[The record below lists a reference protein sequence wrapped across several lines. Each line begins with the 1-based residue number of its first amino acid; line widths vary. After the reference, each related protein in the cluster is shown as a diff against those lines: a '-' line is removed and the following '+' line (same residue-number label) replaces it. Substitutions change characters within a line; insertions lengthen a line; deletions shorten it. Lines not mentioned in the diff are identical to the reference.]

1 MSNNLKVNLEDVI
14 EVWKLRKLWNTT
26 PLNNVEFLFKGVV
39 ISEDAEVLVDG
50 KEDVCTRDEWI
61 YTGLNNVDY
70 MLMIAKQVDETFE
83 RVNSFTSDTYK

>member
-14 EVWKLRKLWNTT
+14 KAWKMRKLWNTT
-26 PLNNVEFLFKGVV
+26 ALSNIELLFNGVV
-39 ISEDAEVLVDG
+39 ISEDPKMLVDG
-50 KEDVCTRDEWI
+50 EEDVCTRDEWI